1 MTFNLSL
8 VFCFQSKE
16 SSSVLCSDIST
27 DDKYIVT
34 GSGDKKATLYEVIF
48 WRTKCRTR
56 NVTLSHNSPDSN
68 SWTIVD
74 PQTRVKNSNRLQ
86 CIDSNQAE
94 KVSCSDEDASWVL
107 LSLLNFRRDAAHSLF
122 LSLVISFDILTFLS
136 NSELLSWSPLRPQ
149 MCFFCNWWPTPDGST
164 PHASTLVFWGFRS
177 IWWSMSVFATSVTRT
192 VYARCIATVDRI
204 V

>member
-1 MTFNLSL
+1 MQRHLYWWQVHRHRIRRQKGNAVRSYILKDKVQDEKRNTQPQLSW
-8 VFCFQSKE
+8 FQFMDNCWSSDACKE
-16 SSSVLCSDIST
+16 LQSVA
-27 DDKYIVT
+27 V
-34 GSGDKKATLYEVIF
+34 
-48 WRTKCRTR
+48 
-56 NVTLSHNSPDSN
+56 H
-68 SWTIVD
+68 
-74 PQTRVKNSNRLQ
+74 RLQ
-86 CIDSNQAE
+86 SGGE
-94 KVSCSDEDASWVL
+94 GLSCSDEDASWVL

-164 PHASTLVFWGFRS
+164 PHTSTLVFWGFRS